1 MRRQLGATADTLGA
15 LRGNARAVLF
25 TEPFWG
31 VPWSLVSTYASVYM
45 LALGCSTTQIG
56 LISSVGL
63 IFATV
68 LSLAGGSITDRLG
81 RRRTTIIFDLISW
94 SGATLLWAFSRSFLW
109 FLAAAVVN
117 SFVRIVQTSWTCL
130 MIEDT
135 PVPQR
140 VHIYSWVYLVGI
152 VAGMVAPVAGLF
164 VQSFGLVPAMRG
176 MYLFACAM
184 MTGMFIVRN
193 AMVTETQAGL
203 VKMRESRHAPLSDTF
218 ADYARVGGRLLR
230 SPLTLVAFLVST
242 LVTIQGV
249 LRNTFFA
256 ILLTRGLSFPDASI
270 AVFPAIGAVV
280 TLAVYLLAL
289 PSLARRGTAP
299 PLILGLGLSTA
310 GGLLLV
316 LCPPGSMLLVTA
328 STVLSAAGG
337 AIVVPY
343 SDTLVANTVAEADRA
358 KSLSIFYVL
367 LFALSSPF
375 GYVGG
380 ALFEISDRLPF
391 ALATVVL
398 VAAAALAASIPRLE
412 RGGARMAPR
421 VPMKD

>member
-1 MRRQLGATADTLGA
+1 
-15 LRGNARAVLF
+15 
-25 TEPFWG
+25 
-31 VPWSLVSTYASVYM
+31 
-45 LALGCSTTQIG
+45 
-56 LISSVGL
+56 
-63 IFATV
+63 
-68 LSLAGGSITDRLG
+68 
-81 RRRTTIIFDLISW
+81 
-94 SGATLLWAFSRSFLW
+94 
-109 FLAAAVVN
+109 
-117 SFVRIVQTSWTCL
+117 VRIVQTSWTCL